1 MNHVVWTQWSDIN
14 VPSEMTKLS
23 AENCPLDE
31 SDLSKI
37 TFYVPSYMGG
47 RKALEYTERMPS
59 LSVLQLPNAGYDDAL
74 EFVRP
79 GVTLCNGRG
88 IHDAST
94 AELAVGLTIAS
105 LRGIPEFVRAQEKG
119 EWKHARYRSIND
131 RRIGIVG
138 FGSIGQTIARNLS
151 GFDVEV
157 IGFSQSGRD
166 GSVKIEE
173 FDKYLPTLDVVILIL
188 PLTDKSHHFF
198 DARRLSLLKDG
209 ALLVNVARGA
219 IIDTDALVEELKTGR
234 IMAAVD
240 VTDPE
245 PLPEGHPLWS
255 APGILI
261 SPHVGGNSSAF
272 EPRAKKLVERQL
284 ERLSAGK
291 DLDNIIIRGDN

>member
-1 MNHVVWTQWSDIN
+1 MSQVVWTQWSNLQIP
-14 VPSEMTKLS
+14 VGMTKLS
-23 AENCPLDE
+23 PENTPLD
-31 SDLSKI
+31 SADLSHI
-37 TFYVPSYMGG
+37 TFYVPPYMGG
-47 RKALEYTERMPS
+47 KKALEYSRAMKS
-59 LSVLQLPNAGYDDAL
+59 LAVLQLLNAGYDDAI
-74 EFVRP
+74 EFVSP

-94 AELAVGLTIAS
+94 AELAVGLTISS

-138 FGSIGQTIARNLS
+138 FGSIGQNIAQNLS

-166 GSVKIEE
+166 GSVMMEE

-188 PLTDKSHHFF
+188 PLTEKSHHLF
-198 DARRLSLLKDG
+198 DARRLALLKDG

-219 IIDTDALVEELKTGR
+219 IVDTDALVAELKTGR
-234 IMAAVD
+234 ITAAVD

-245 PLPEGHPLWS
+245 PLPAGHPLWNS
-255 APGILI
+255 PGILI

-272 EPRAKKLVERQL
+272 EPRARRLIERQL
-284 ERLSAGK
+284 ARLANGEG
-291 DLDNIIIRGDN
+291 LDNVIMVGQ